1 MGWLIGV
8 VVIGFMLAP
17 VMWILPSRR
26 QSQQAEIRA
35 LARTLGL
42 SVKVVAM
49 PKTRRAK
56 VRREEDMFGVC
67 YTRVL
72 HNKRPLAGWKYWLID
87 VPDGDDDAVV
97 PDGAM
102 VEIIEKCRQMLPR
115 DASMLELTPLG
126 LNVYWRDIHA
136 DVDVVT
142 SIAECLNAI
151 IAEGRLEDEVS
162 KVDG

>member
-1 MGWLIGV
+1 MAWLIAV

-56 VRREEDMFGVC
+56 VRLEEDMFGVC
-67 YTRVL
+67 YTRIL
-72 HNKRPLAGWKYWLID
+72 HNKRPSTAWKYWLSD
-87 VPDGDDDAVV
+87 VPDGDDDAVAL
-97 PDGAM
+97 DATM
-102 VEIIEKCRQMLPR
+102 IDIIEKYRRMLPR
-115 DASMLELTPLG
+115 DASMLELSPLG
-126 LNVYWRDIHA
+126 LNVYWREIHA

-142 SIAECLNAI
+142 SIAECLNTI
-151 IAEGRLEDEVS
+151 IFEGRLEDEVS